1 MTVMTAI
8 KLLKQNRK
16 QDRSPQHMRDRVGTM
31 LSLPSLLGQVQEAQE
46 VNLTLRTMP

>member
-16 QDRSPQHMRDRVGTM
+16 QDRNPQHTRDRAGTM
-31 LSLPSLLGQVQEAQE
+31 LSLPSPLGQVKEAQE
-46 VNLTLRTMP
+46 VNLTQRTMP